1 VEGTLE
7 ILLVTTRHTRRWIV
21 PKGWPEAGL
30 QPHECAAREAL
41 EEAGA
46 EGKAHA
52 APIGSYLYEKQR
64 KSGDVLVCSV
74 LVFPMEV
81 ARQRTDWPEKAA
93 RELRW
98 CSIGEALEL
107 VENTGLRQLITRFA
121 KDAARDSRRFA
132 AA

>member
-1 VEGTLE
+1 
-7 ILLVTTRHTRRWIV
+7 
-21 PKGWPEAGL
+21 
-30 QPHECAAREAL
+30 
-41 EEAGA
+41 
-46 EGKAHA
+46 
-52 APIGSYLYEKQR
+52 
-64 KSGDVLVCSV
+64 
-74 LVFPMEV
+74 MEV